1 MNKEKGLKITKI
13 ISILI
18 WIVLL
23 VIPTFVSAADKVTY
37 VSDDYVYND
46 ETNAY
51 DFTITCDKEFV
62 KGNVTVDF
70 YDGDGIK
77 QKSINV
83 PFENNE
89 GKSVTISIA
98 ENDIPETTE
107 DYIVEEM
114 YVTSKTTHNVNNI
127 IYPIA
132 IFWLVWLLYVLSI
145 NVSVC
150 EKDGKKIEVFAGLFV
165 HQLKI
170 DGEVAASTKKWI
182 MLKPIVLA
190 AYIGEGLKIFAEI
203 NFNKRIVVYSQDAPA
218 EGNEV
223 LDTQHNTIA
232 KELPEAESKP
242 APVSKTEKTKVSG
255 FMEEPDAKHERD
267 DDGDEDRETSEE
279 AEELQDSDQSDEIE

>member
-13 ISILI
+13 LSILI
-18 WIVLL
+18 WIILL
-23 VIPTFVSAADKVTY
+23 VVPTFVSAADKVTY
-37 VSDDYVYND
+37 VSDDYVYNE

-83 PFENNE
+83 PFEKNS
-89 GKSVTISIA
+89 GKSVTISIS

-114 YVTSKTTHNVNNI
+114 YVTSKMVSDVNKV

-150 EKDGKKIEVFAGLFV
+150 EKDGKKIEVFAGLIL

-170 DGEVAASTKKWI
+170 DGEVAASVKKWI

-203 NFNKRIVVYSQDAPA
+203 NFNKRIVVYSQDAA
-218 EGNEV
+218 VDGNEV

-232 KELPEAESKP
+232 KELPEAET
-242 APVSKTEKTKVSG
+242 KTALVPQTEETKISG
-255 FMEEPDAKHERD
+255 VMEEPDAKHERD
-267 DDGDEDRETSEE
+267 DDQVEDREISEE

>member
-13 ISILI
+13 LSILI

-37 VSDDYVYND
+37 VSDDYVYNE
-46 ETNAY
+46 ETNAF

-62 KGNVTVDF
+62 KGNVSVDF

-77 QKSINV
+77 QKTINV

-107 DYIVEEM
+107 DYIIEEM
-114 YVTSKTTHNVNNI
+114 YVTSKTAHDVNNVV
-127 IYPIA
+127 YPIA
-132 IFWLVWLLYVLSI
+132 IFWLAWLLYVLSI

-150 EKDGKKIEVFAGLFV
+150 EKDGKKIEVFAGLFI

-170 DGEVAASTKKWI
+170 DGEVAASEKKWI

-232 KELPEAESKP
+232 KELPEAQAKSVPTPKIE
-242 APVSKTEKTKVSG
+242 ETKVSG
-255 FMEEPDAKHERD
+255 VMEEPDTKHERD
-267 DDGDEDRETSEE
+267 DNDEDRETSEE
-279 AEELQDSDQSDEIE
+279 AEELQNSDQSDEIE